1 MSESSGRTLCCLNH
15 IYPTSLVDGDFST
28 NKFYRGVLMNALLKW
43 SDQAMWN
50 PIDLASTL
58 GGIVS
63 TVSSCFESTDWQLL
77 VIYAASSKAFIDG

>member
-1 MSESSGRTLCCLNH
+1 
-15 IYPTSLVDGDFST
+15 
-28 NKFYRGVLMNALLKW
+28 MNALLKL